1 MSLRS
6 DCRSCR
12 LHALLQDIRARYPKL
27 VSMEMETF
35 HLYDMARSSKGSIV
49 SAAAAI
55 VVRCRGADSR
65 TTTLHSFIHRDVLQR
80 GF

>member
-1 MSLRS
+1 
-6 DCRSCR
+6 
-12 LHALLQDIRARYPKL
+12 
-27 VSMEMETF
+27 MEMETF